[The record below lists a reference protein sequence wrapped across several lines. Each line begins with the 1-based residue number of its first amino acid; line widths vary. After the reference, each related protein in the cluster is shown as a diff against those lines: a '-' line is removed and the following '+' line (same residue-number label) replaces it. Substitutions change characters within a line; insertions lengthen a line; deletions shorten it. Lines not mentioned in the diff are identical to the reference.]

1 MASRAVLSLL
11 QDRHD
16 QLSTARGIDSEFQ
29 VRFTAMEEVESISP
43 TTYDKMGSDNTL
55 YLKLP

>member
-16 QLSTARGIDSEFQ
+16 QLSTARAIDSELQ

-43 TTYDKMGSDNTL
+43 TTYDKTGSDDPP